1 MYRCAMCGAPIRDEI
16 AIINFQCM
24 EPDCNSKIFLKER
37 PAIQKRIP
45 AE

>member
-1 MYRCAMCGAPIRDEI
+1 MYRCAACGNSIRDEI
-16 AIINFQCM
+16 AIMNFQCM

-37 PAIQKRIP
+37 PPTQKRIP